1 MTIFSSKSQLVKYL
15 VTLLAPVFIL
25 LIPTSEY
32 FTQELRLFFAITI
45 MYLFLIVF
53 DFMDL
58 LVPSILLS
66 AAYILLK
73 LAPANVALSPWT
85 STLIYMIIGAYA
97 LVNVMDECGLLKRI
111 SVWCIRKCGGTYNGA
126 LYGTF
131 LAGLILGVVTFNNA
145 YLIMV
150 SFAYGVTKSFG
161 YDKPCKEAAI
171 MMFM

>member
-1 MTIFSSKSQLVKYL
+1 MTISSNKSQLVKYL

-32 FTQELRLFFAITI
+32 FTQELRLFFSITI

-73 LAPANVALSPWT
+73 LAPCKCC
-85 STLIYMIIGAYA
+85 LIP
-97 LVNVMDECGLLKRI
+97 MDKHFNLYDYRRLCTG
-111 SVWCIRKCGGTYNGA
+111 KCNG
-126 LYGTF
+126 
-131 LAGLILGVVTFNNA
+131 
-145 YLIMV
+145 
-150 SFAYGVTKSFG
+150 
-161 YDKPCKEAAI
+161 
-171 MMFM
+171 